1 MIKRH
6 IKCRFFA
13 FILKKFV
20 AFYSQYAYS
29 SCAIA
34 LNYGYAFGEIAGFV
48 RVEVEA

>member
-6 IKCRFFA
+6 IKCRFCFY
-13 FILKKFV
+13 IEKSCV
-20 AFYSQYAYS
+20 VFYSQYAYS

-48 RVEVEA
+48 RVEV